1 MAGFVITT
9 QIGCP
14 PAAAFDASL
23 DIDLHLRSMAASG
36 ERAVGGVTSGKI
48 GPGESVTWS
57 ARHFGVRWRMTS
69 TISAYERPV
78 RFVDEQ
84 VRGPFRSW
92 RHEHRF
98 EERAG
103 GTRMTDVV
111 DFAAPLGPLGDVV
124 AVTVLRAYLRG
135 LIVRRNAALKAAV
148 EA

>member
-1 MAGFVITT
+1 MAGFVLTT
-9 QIGCP
+9 LLGCP

-23 DIDLHLRSMAASG
+23 DIDVHLRSMAASG
-36 ERAVGGVTSGKI
+36 ERAVAGVTRGKI
-48 GPGESVTWS
+48 GPGQSVTWS

-69 TISAYERPV
+69 TISEYERPA

-98 EERAG
+98 EARAG
-103 GTRMTDVV
+103 GARMTDVV
-111 DFAAPLGPLGDVV
+111 EFTAPLGPLGHVV

-135 LIVRRNAALKAAV
+135 LIVRRNAELKAML

>member
-1 MAGFVITT
+1 
-9 QIGCP
+9 
-14 PAAAFDASL
+14 
-23 DIDLHLRSMAASG
+23 
-36 ERAVGGVTSGKI
+36 
-48 GPGESVTWS
+48 
-57 ARHFGVRWRMTS
+57 MTS

-98 EERAG
+98 EEHAG

-111 DFAAPLGPLGDVV
+111 EFAAPFGPLGGVV
-124 AVTVLRAYLRG
+124 AGTVLRAYLRG
-135 LIVRRNAALKAAV
+135 LILGRNAELKAEL

>member
-1 MAGFVITT
+1 MADFVITT
-9 QIGCP
+9 QLSCP
-14 PAAAFDASL
+14 PDAAFDASL

-36 ERAVGGVTSGKI
+36 ERAVGGVTRGKI
-48 GPGESVTWS
+48 GLGESVTWS
-57 ARHFGVRWRMTS
+57 ARHFGVWWRMTS

-98 EERAG
+98 EDRAG

-111 DFAAPLGPLGDVV
+111 EFTAPLGPLGAVV
-124 AVTVLRAYLRG
+124 AGTVLRAYLRR
-135 LIVRRNAALKAAV
+135 LIARRNAELKAAT
-148 EA
+148 EG

>member
-9 QIGCP
+9 QLAGQ
-14 PAAAFDASL
+14 PATAFDASL
-23 DIDLHLRSMAASG
+23 DIDLHLRSMATSG
-36 ERAVGGVTSGKI
+36 ERVVGGVARGKI

-98 EERAG
+98 EEHAG
-103 GTRMTDVV
+103 GTRMTDIVE
-111 DFAAPLGPLGDVV
+111 FTAPFGPLGAVV
-124 AVTVLRAYLRG
+124 AGMVLCAYLRG
-135 LIVRRNAALKAAV
+135 LIVRRNAELVAAL